1 MEAGGREGE
10 AVRRDEFTRCCQAIE
25 EGEEIYLEETGTHQR
40 GKILFCSDDEF
51 GVLVEDEMAIWPPGA
66 CEEVGSSSEA
76 PGEGD

>member
-1 MEAGGREGE
+1 MRRE
-10 AVRRDEFTRCCQAIE
+10 EFTRCCQAIE
-25 EGEEIYLEETGTHQR
+25 EGEEIYIEETDTHQR
-40 GKILFCSDDEF
+40 GRILFCSDDEF